1 MGREETGRK
10 DSRARQTNSPPAN
23 SSQHTQIMA
32 YAQYI
37 EIRISAENCALCIRN
52 ATLSWGK
59 FYKQTNKDDE
69 LTNEQINA
77 ITIDTG
83 TFKYICSCGRASAA
97 SGTEGSFDIYDAAGP
112 KDANGNPTDKVTHV
126 KWVCPWGPSYDNSRS
141 HEQDNHGYGVTMTGG
156 ESKEGSIGEVTLS
169 IVKLS

>member
-10 DSRARQTNSPPAN
+10 HSRARQTNSPPAN

-52 ATLSWGK
+52 AERSWGK

-77 ITIDTG
+77 ITIVTG
-83 TFKYICSCGRASAA
+83 RDAYICSCGRESAA

-112 KDANGNPTDKVTHV
+112 KDANGNPTAKVTHV
-126 KWVCPWGPSYDNSRS
+126 KWVCPWAGDNSRS
-141 HEQDNHGYGVTMTGG
+141 HEQDHDGYGVTMTGG
-156 ESKEGSIGEVTLS
+156 ESKDGSIGEVTLS

>member
-10 DSRARQTNSPPAN
+10 HSRARQTNSPPAN

-52 ATLSWGK
+52 AELLHGK
-59 FYKQTNKDDE
+59 FYKQTSKDDE

-77 ITIDTG
+77 ITIVTG
-83 TFKYICSCGRASAA
+83 IDAVICSCGRASAA

-126 KWVCPWGPSYDNSRS
+126 KWDCPWLKKDNSRS
-141 HEQDNHGYGVTMTGG
+141 HEQDHKGYGVTMTGG
-156 ESKEGSIGEVTLS
+156 ESKDGSIGEVTLS